1 MVEYGHSRTY
11 AAIFLRHEWIF
22 SEKTNNTYLNIDK
35 LTSKSEQPLAYKF
48 NNETMT
54 QHDMCAN
61 YACIAAP
68 TGGNQ
73 RPPSDDVY
81 PL

>member
-1 MVEYGHSRTY
+1 MVEYCHSRTY

-61 YACIAAP
+61 YAYAKLHSA
-68 TGGNQ
+68 
-73 RPPSDDVY
+73 
-81 PL
+81 L